1 MNNFLCFYTLSILA
15 FYEFLFLISGDATNL
30 LEAAKHF
37 ISETRNAAKDVMKI
51 TDGIISVIKDAV
63 KEATELIQAWMF
75 ASEKKGV
82 SELDLQDADF
92 EEAF

>member
-1 MNNFLCFYTLSILA
+1 MFILFIRVVFLA
-15 FYEFLFLISGDATNL
+15 FYEFVFLISGDANSL
-30 LEAAKHF
+30 LEAAKRF
-37 ISETRNAAKDVMKI
+37 ISETRDAAKDVMKI
-51 TDGIISVIKDAV
+51 TDGIISMIKDAV

-82 SELDLQDADF
+82 SELDIQDADF